1 MKKFILLFLMFFMFA
16 VAFAAEYSMPR
27 AFLTPTNEVPWW
39 MKAQRK
45 EKVTLIDHLGH
56 TNTAVRVVGST
67 NTVSVGF
74 KNQGS
79 AKLSADLKVLTYSVP
94 SVNIE
99 EGWSITNIC
108 PGVYNLETDKF
119 YIEMTD
125 EEKTA
130 RWIDYTNKVH
140 LAEIAEQNVRNAPA
154 KFDVSMTVEE
164 FRASLLGE
172 RKYEDL
178 LPIER
183 REISLQVSVYRDEW
197 TRINEPD
204 KWRALPDF
212 RMSSRMTE
220 QQKIKSRRGFRLRK

>member
-1 MKKFILLFLMFFMFA
+1 MKKFMLLFLMLFTFA
-16 VAFAAEYSMPR
+16 VAFAAEYAMPY
-27 AFLTPTNEVPWW
+27 AFLTPANEVPWW

-45 EKVTLIDHLGH
+45 EKVTLVDHLGR
-56 TNTAVRVVGST
+56 TNTAIRVVGST

-74 KNQGS
+74 RNHGS
-79 AKLSADLKVLTYSVP
+79 AKLSADLKVLTYTVP
-94 SVNIE
+94 AVNIE

-108 PGVYNLETDKF
+108 PGVYNLETNKF

-125 EEKTA
+125 AEKTTL
-130 RWIDYTNKVH
+130 WIDYTNKVH

-178 LPIER
+178 LPIEKL
-183 REISLQVSVYRDEW
+183 EIHSQVSVYRDEW

-212 RMSSRMTE
+212 RSSRMTE

>member
-1 MKKFILLFLMFFMFA
+1 MKKFMLLFLMLFTFA
-16 VAFAAEYSMPR
+16 VAFAAEYAMPY

-45 EKVTLIDHLGH
+45 EKVTLVDHLGR
-56 TNTAVRVVGST
+56 TNTALRVIGST

-74 KNQGS
+74 RNQGS
-79 AKLSADLKVLTYSVP
+79 AKLSADLKVLTYTVP
-94 SVNIE
+94 AVNIE

-108 PGVYNLETDKF
+108 PGVYNLETNKF

-125 EEKTA
+125 AEKTTL
-130 RWIDYTNKVH
+130 WIDYTNKVH

-164 FRASLLGE
+164 FKASLLGE

-178 LPIER
+178 LPIEKL
-183 REISLQVSVYRDEW
+183 EIHRQVSVYRDEW

-212 RMSSRMTE
+212 RSSRMTE